1 MKRLFGVL
9 ATASMLVACGGNQP
23 VKELGL
29 KDVLGDKFLV
39 GTALNVNQSSG
50 IDTASLAIVK
60 KHFNA
65 IVPENCMKCE
75 EIHPEK
81 DRYAFED
88 ADKLVQFGIDN
99 NITVTGHCLIWHS
112 QCAPWM
118 WQDEEGK
125 DVSPEVLKQNMKEH
139 ITTVVQRYKG
149 KILGWDVVNEAI
161 MENGSYRNS
170 MFYRILGEEFIPL
183 AFQYAH
189 EADPDIELYYNDY
202 NMHEPGKRATV
213 VKLIKDLKARGLRID
228 AVGMQGH
235 VGMDHNMEEFENSIK
250 AYAEAGVKVM
260 ITELDMS
267 ALPNRRWTANISDV
281 EEYRE
286 SMNPYKEALP
296 DSVSQKWNAKMMD
309 FMNLF
314 IKYEDVITRV
324 TAWGVTD
331 RDSWKND
338 FPIKGR
344 TDYPLFFDRQGQP
357 KQFVKDLIS
366 GAEK

>member
-1 MKRLFGVL
+1 MKKVFGIL
-9 ATASMLVACGGNQP
+9 ATASLLVACGGNQP
-23 VKELGL
+23 VKEPGL

-50 IDTASLAIVK
+50 RDTASLEIVK

-65 IVPENCMKCE
+65 IVAENCMKSE

-81 DRYAFED
+81 DKFNFED

-99 NITVTGHCLIWHS
+99 DITVTGHCLIWHS
-112 QCAPWM
+112 QCARWI
-118 WQDEEGK
+118 WQDENGK

-139 ITTVVQRYKG
+139 ITAIVQRYKG

-161 MENGSYRNS
+161 MEDGSYRKS

-235 VGMDHNMEEFENSIK
+235 VGMDHNMAEFENSIK

-267 ALPNRRWTANISDV
+267 ALPNRRWSANISDI

-314 IKYEDVITRV
+314 IKYQDVITRV

-338 FPIKGR
+338 FPVRGR
-344 TDYPLFFDRQGQP
+344 TDYPLFFDRQGEP

-366 GAEK
+366 GAK